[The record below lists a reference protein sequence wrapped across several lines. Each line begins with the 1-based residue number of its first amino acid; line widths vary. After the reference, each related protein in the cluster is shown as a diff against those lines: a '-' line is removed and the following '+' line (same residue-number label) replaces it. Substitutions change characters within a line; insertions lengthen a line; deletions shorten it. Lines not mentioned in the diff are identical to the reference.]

1 MKEQLSFWNEAV
13 TQSRKRKKKTFPIPK
28 RVQPFTQLYLFD
40 SDEKHTA

>member
-1 MKEQLSFWNEAV
+1 MKKQLSFWDEEV

-28 RVQPFTQLYLFD
+28 RGQPFTQLNLFD

>member
-1 MKEQLSFWNEAV
+1 MNRQLSFWDEEV

-28 RVQPFTQLYLFD
+28 RVQPFNQLNLIG